1 MEAANELRSIVG
13 QIVGADRQSIDWAD
27 KPNPEK
33 WSKKEVLGH
42 LVDSALNN
50 LHRFV
55 RCTYEE
61 NFKLVYQQ
69 VEWVQAQH
77 YQEADIDELFALWRS
92 LNLQIAHV
100 LDNYPAERL
109 HVKCDNSKNTVSFHT
124 VEWLAE
130 DYLAHLKHHLSQV
143 YSSSPAYN

>member
-1 MEAANELRSIVG
+1 MFKMEAVNELRSIVE
-13 QIVGADRQSIDWAD
+13 QTVKADRLLIDWAD
-27 KPNPEK
+27 KPNPGK

-92 LNLQIAHV
+92 LNMQIANV
-100 LDNYPAERL
+100 LDHYPADRL
-109 HVKCDNSKNTVSFHT
+109 EVKCDNSKNTVSLHT

-130 DYLAHLKHHLSQV
+130 DYVVHLKHHLSQV
-143 YSSSPAYN
+143 YS